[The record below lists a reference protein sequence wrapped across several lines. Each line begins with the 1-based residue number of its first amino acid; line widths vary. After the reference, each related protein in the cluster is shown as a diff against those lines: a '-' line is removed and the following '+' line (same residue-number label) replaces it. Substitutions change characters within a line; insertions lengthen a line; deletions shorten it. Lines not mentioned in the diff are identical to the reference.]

1 MSPKPDE
8 RIENMVR
15 ERTSKPAYLVAI
27 LALAMG
33 LPGPD
38 PARAMNPQGVAVGV
52 ARPEPLPGSSS
63 VVPADVQLVNANTF
77 PTIRIPVS
85 HSTLN
90 WTLIKPRI
98 RASLGWLEIDRDTVR
113 YNLVRQ
119 SRVTKEEDQ
128 GFELSRRTLLDL
140 KMEYGAA
147 EFRAGG
153 LRHFFTYSPQSHWD
167 AVDASTA
174 SARSISQADGVY
186 TPYVVR
192 ALQSFD
198 GAVADLKLRQQA
210 AAPPPVAVQ
219 PQPQPP
225 PAPKPVA
232 APTPPV
238 LVVTEPGG
246 ASENQTMAVDQP
258 TLTVRGVAMDDAGL
272 PTITINGTAAALRP
286 KNDKAAEFWSDPISL
301 KTGANPID
309 IVATSPAR
317 ATAHF
322 QFVAQYTPKAAPL
335 NPRALDK
342 EEIISL
348 LKGGVPDSHV
358 SELVKDRGIKFT
370 PTSADLDE
378 IRAAGGGDD
387 LVQAIKQAA
396 PHP

>member
-1 MSPKPDE
+1 MARGKP
-8 RIENMVR
+8 
-15 ERTSKPAYLVAI
+15 SKPVYLVAV
-27 LALAMG
+27 LAMAIAFSSRN
-33 LPGPD
+33 
-38 PARAMNPQGVAVGV
+38 PARAMDPQGLGGRLAQTES
-52 ARPEPLPGSSS
+52 PS
-63 VVPADVQLVNANTF
+63 VPSGGIPAEAQLVNASTF

-98 RASLGWLEIDRDTVR
+98 RASFGWLEIDRDTVR

-119 SRVTKEEDQ
+119 SRVTKEADQ
-128 GFELSRRTLLDL
+128 GFDLSRTALLDL

-147 EFRAGG
+147 EFRADG

-174 SARSISQADGVY
+174 SARNISQADGVY

-198 GAVADLKLRQQA
+198 GAVADLKLQQQSTIPPPLVVQPE
-210 AAPPPVAVQ
+210 PPPV
-219 PQPQPP
+219 
-225 PAPKPVA
+225 PKPVA

-238 LVVTEPGG
+238 LVLMAPGG
-246 ASENQTMAVDQP
+246 ASASQTIEVNEP

-272 PTITINGTAAALRP
+272 PTITINGTGAALRP

-301 KTGANPID
+301 KPGANPID
-309 IVATSPAR
+309 IVATSPAK

-322 QFVAQYTPKAAPL
+322 QFVAQYTPKAVPV
-335 NPRALDK
+335 NPRALGK

-348 LKGGVPDSHV
+348 LKGGVPDPHV

-370 PTSADLDE
+370 PTPSDLDE

-387 LVQAIKQAA
+387 LVQAIKQSAA
-396 PHP
+396 GK

>member
-1 MSPKPDE
+1 
-8 RIENMVR
+8 MVR
-15 ERTSKPAYLVAI
+15 GTPSKPVYLVAM
-27 LALAMG
+27 LAMAVG
-33 LPGPD
+33 FASRN
-38 PARAMNPQGVAVGV
+38 PARAMDPQGLGGRLAQTESPAVPSG
-52 ARPEPLPGSSS
+52 G
-63 VVPADVQLVNANTF
+63 VPADAQLVNANTF

-98 RASLGWLEIDRDTVR
+98 RASFGWLEIDCDTVR
-113 YNLVRQ
+113 YNLARQ
-119 SRVTKEEDQ
+119 SRVTKEPDQ
-128 GFELSRRTLLDL
+128 GFELNRSALLDL

-167 AVDASTA
+167 EVDASTA
-174 SARSISQADGVY
+174 TARNINQADGVY

-192 ALQSFD
+192 ALQGFD

-210 AAPPPVAVQ
+210 AVPPPAALP

-246 ASENQTMAVDQP
+246 ASENQTIEVNEP

-272 PTITINGTAAALRP
+272 PTITINDTSAALRP

-301 KTGANPID
+301 KPGANPIE
-309 IVATSPAR
+309 IVATSPAK

-322 QFVAQYTPKAAPL
+322 QFVAQYTPKAAPV

-348 LKGGVPDSHV
+348 LKGGVPDSHI
-358 SELVKDRGIKFT
+358 SELVKARGIKFI
-370 PTSADLDE
+370 PTASDLDDV
-378 IRAAGGGDD
+378 RAAGGGDD
-387 LVQAIKQAA
+387 LLQAIKQAA